1 MVVTGTCVKA
11 DCTLTRPGAL
21 SHAPCM
27 RLQPPR
33 CCCQLPVLD
42 AIFRTLA
49 DPLFDRWLIECIM
62 LAARASPY
70 PPTPGVHVCVCTED
84 APAIIASGDDFSI
97 KARGK
102 ASLSVQTHTRGR
114 PSTACVQLRLLLLFA
129 VTVTVTPT
137 AMQATFPVER
147 ACTPNIASCG
157 CACCLGTKVTVFSK
171 ASESGCDIGALCT
184 SKADATAVT
193 DLETT
198 VTNTNERVLALEIK
212 QAEADEARVKAVGGV
227 FCASSGMAVAL
238 RCVCMQCE
246 HVSSSSQQLKLT
258 LWYVCVCACACVRA
272 YVYARACVPVYGMV
286 CA

>member
-1 MVVTGTCVKA
+1 MHHARCTCV
-11 DCTLTRPGAL
+11 TVPT
-21 SHAPCM
+21 H
-27 RLQPPR
+27 
-33 CCCQLPVLD
+33 
-42 AIFRTLA
+42 T
-49 DPLFDRWLIECIM
+49 W
-62 LAARASPY
+62 RAC
-70 PPTPGVHVCVCTED
+70 VCVYRRCARHHRIRRRLLHKSTRQGKL
-84 APAIIASGDDFSI
+84 ACANAYAGAALHRVCPIA
-97 KARGK
+97 
-102 ASLSVQTHTRGR
+102 THVPR
-114 PSTACVQLRLLLLFA
+114 PSLLLLFA
-129 VTVTVTPT
+129 VTPT
-137 AMQATFPVER
+137 AIQATFPVER